1 MSINPYKM
9 IYDFPMLVLR
19 NIVYLDNAST
29 THKPKQ
35 VINAIQIFYE
45 NHYAIPYR
53 AVYSISQE
61 ATELYEK
68 ARRVVADFIGAKFN
82 EVVFTKNATEAL
94 NIVALSFMS
103 KLRRDDEVITTTME
117 HHSNI
122 LPWIKI
128 SKLKGVKVRFI
139 SVNQNGE
146 LNYDELSNAL
156 NRKTR
161 IVALTHASHVLG
173 VINDV
178 KRIADEAHDFN
189 AKVVVDG
196 AISTPH
202 IPVNVSKLDCDFL
215 AFTGHK
221 MLGPSG
227 IGVLYGR
234 EELLEEL
241 DPVIV
246 GGEMVSSV
254 SIKGGC
260 MVSWSKIPSKF
271 EAGSQNIPGAL
282 GLMEALKY
290 LSSIGMDNVLIHE
303 RSLLKT
309 FMDSISDLR
318 NVKTYG
324 VNDLNRRIGI
334 AAFNIDGIDPHDV
347 ALLLDQN
354 SIMVRS
360 GYHCA
365 QPLHESLNLKGSV
378 RVSFYIYNTRED
390 VEKLVNTISQITV

>member
-1 MSINPYKM
+1 MSINPYK
-9 IYDFPMLVLR
+9 IVYDFPMLILR

-35 VINAIQIFYE
+35 VINAIQTFYE

-139 SVNQNGE
+139 SVDQNGE

-215 AFTGHK
+215 VFTGHK

-241 DPVIV
+241 DPAIV

-354 SIMVRS
+354 NIMVRS

-365 QPLHESLNLKGSV
+365 QPLHESLNLKGSI

>member
-1 MSINPYKM
+1 MPLNPYRI

-35 VINAIQIFYE
+35 VIDAIQLFYE

-61 ATELYEK
+61 ATELYDK
-68 ARRVVADFIGAKFN
+68 ARRAVADFIGAKFN
-82 EVVFTKNATEAL
+82 EIVFTKNATEAL

-103 KLRRDDEVITTTME
+103 KLRRDDEIITTTME
-117 HHSNI
+117 HHSNL

-139 SVNQNGE
+139 SVDQNGE
-146 LNYDELSNAL
+146 LNYDELSNTL

-173 VINDV
+173 VVNDV
-178 KRIADEAHDFN
+178 KRITDEAHDFD

-202 IPVNVSKLDCDFL
+202 MPVNVSKLGCDFL

-260 MVSWSKIPSKF
+260 TVSWSKLPSKF
-271 EAGSQNIPGAL
+271 EAGSQNIPSAL

-290 LSSIGMDNVLIHE
+290 LSSIGMDNVLSHE
-303 RSLLKT
+303 RLLLKI
-309 FMDSISDLR
+309 FMDSISSFG

-347 ALLLDQN
+347 ALILDQN
-354 SIMVRS
+354 NIMVRS

-365 QPLHESLNLKGSV
+365 QPLHESLNLKSTI
-378 RVSFYIYNTRED
+378 RISFYIYNTRED
-390 VEKLVNTISQITV
+390 VEKLINTISQITV

>member
-1 MSINPYKM
+1 
-9 IYDFPMLVLR
+9 
-19 NIVYLDNAST
+19 
-29 THKPKQ
+29 
-35 VINAIQIFYE
+35 
-45 NHYAIPYR
+45 
-53 AVYSISQE
+53 
-61 ATELYEK
+61 
-68 ARRVVADFIGAKFN
+68 
-82 EVVFTKNATEAL
+82 
-94 NIVALSFMS
+94 MS

-260 MVSWSKIPSKF
+260 TVSWSKIPSKF